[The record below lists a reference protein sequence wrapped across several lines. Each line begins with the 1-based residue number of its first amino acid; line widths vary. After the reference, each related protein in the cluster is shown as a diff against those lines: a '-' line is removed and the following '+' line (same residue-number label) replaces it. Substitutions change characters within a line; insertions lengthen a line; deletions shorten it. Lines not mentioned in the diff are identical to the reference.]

1 MKIVTIPKEVK
12 LDVQVKDSSGAV
24 STREKPYPFTRF
36 LHEALD
42 EYKPLGKGYEGGKLS
57 KAVHE
62 AVDEIKK
69 QKKVSFENEHWK
81 TINDALKVPFEVA
94 SKYNRFVTHYYEA
107 IIDAKDEKKPKP
119 KKGKNKGKDEET
131 ESGK

>member
-12 LDVQVKDSSGAV
+12 VDVKV
-24 STREKPYPFTRF
+24 SRPEGGIFIEKVVYPFYKF

-42 EYKPLGKGYEGGKLS
+42 AYKPLGKGYEAGKLS

-69 QKKVSFENEHWK
+69 KAKYGFENEHWK
-81 TINDALKVPFEVA
+81 TINDALKVPFEVFPIYKC
-94 SKYNRFVTHYYEA
+94 SVSLCRQGTRYGGILSRSRGCL
-107 IIDAKDEKKPKP
+107 DR
-119 KKGKNKGKDEET
+119 
-131 ESGK
+131 